1 MTQRAPV
8 NIPVEMRRG
17 GRARWFRLATEI
29 GERDL
34 VIGHVAPES
43 LDGPLDIAFHLPGD
57 PAAIRC
63 RGLLSEIVVGEGE
76 TERAERRLIDL
87 IDLDQDA
94 RARITTYVTER
105 LSIYA

>member
-17 GRARWFRLATEI
+17 GRSRWFRLATAV

-34 VIGHVAPES
+34 LLAHVAPES
-43 LDGPLDIAFHLPGD
+43 LDGPLEIAFHLPGD

-63 RGLLSEIVVGEGE
+63 RGIVGEIVIGEGE
-76 TERAERRLIDL
+76 EERAERRAVEL

-94 RARITTYVTER
+94 RARITTYV
-105 LSIYA
+105 